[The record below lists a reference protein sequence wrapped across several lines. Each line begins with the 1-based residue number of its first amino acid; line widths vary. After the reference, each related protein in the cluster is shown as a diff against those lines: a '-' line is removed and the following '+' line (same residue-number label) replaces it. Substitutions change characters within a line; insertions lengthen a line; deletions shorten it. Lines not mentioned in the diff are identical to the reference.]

1 MTGKTC
7 EACDETLDPD
17 RDKAGGSYHAKCL
30 PCLRAQAHGR
40 DKHYHQCDERECLVC
55 HDYTQE
61 RIEDAKPYL
70 LARLSEERTPNAN
83 LDEFR

>member
-7 EACDETLDPD
+7 ETCDDALDPD

-30 PCLRAQAHGR
+30 PCLRAQTVGR
-40 DKHYHQCDERECLVC
+40 DKHYHQCTDDGCLVC
-55 HDYTQE
+55 RDYREE
-61 RIEDAKPYL
+61 RIEQAQPHL
-70 LARLSEERTPNAN
+70 IARLSRSETPNAK